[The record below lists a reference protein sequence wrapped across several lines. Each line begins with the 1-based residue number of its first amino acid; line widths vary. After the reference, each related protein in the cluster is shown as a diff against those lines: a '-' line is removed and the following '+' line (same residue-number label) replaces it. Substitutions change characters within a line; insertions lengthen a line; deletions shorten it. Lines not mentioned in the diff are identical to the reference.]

1 MVISISFL
9 WDMVSSSFRQNSL
22 WSFLCEIPKTHRC
35 SRFWRQERL
44 QKELDEE
51 KRSSWILASK
61 IPVAGYWWYDIP
73 TYTRIVCFVSPA
85 FFKKR
90 EEIQNG
96 SILPQKHRIYFIY
109 CAARTHVS
117 MERMMWKRHETPL
130 SLDPWKCGMTDNE
143 NGELCA

>member
-22 WSFLCEIPKTHRC
+22 CETPRADRC
-35 SRFWRQERL
+35 SRCQERL

-73 TYTRIVCFVSPA
+73 TYTRILCYVSPA

-96 SILPQKHRIYFIY
+96 SILPQKHSRNKWIVLLVHT
-109 CAARTHVS
+109 CQWREWCGNAMKLGSMKMWNDGQREWRTLREKAS
-117 MERMMWKRHETPL
+117 SIL
-130 SLDPWKCGMTDNE
+130 
-143 NGELCA
+143 